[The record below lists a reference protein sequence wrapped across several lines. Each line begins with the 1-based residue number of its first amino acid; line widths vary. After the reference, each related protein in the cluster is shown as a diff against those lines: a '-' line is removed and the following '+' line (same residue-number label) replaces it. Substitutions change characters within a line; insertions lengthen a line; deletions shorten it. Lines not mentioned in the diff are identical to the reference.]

1 MVSRLLLQVPDPSGK
16 PYPSSG
22 FTSVYVMAHEIGHNL
37 GMSHDS
43 SGNSCAKDGYV
54 MSPSRGF
61 RVSQDSVLNKKSF
74 RYLKILF
81 QFPTGVN
88 IE

>member
-1 MVSRLLLQVPDPSGK
+1 MPRLVLQVTDPSGK

-43 SGNSCAKDGYV
+43 SGNSCPKDGYV
-54 MSPSRGF
+54 MSPSRGT
-61 RVSQDSVLNKKSF
+61 RVSQDSVICIKQGK
-74 RYLKILF
+74 
-81 QFPTGVN
+81 
-88 IE
+88 